1 MGKLI
6 TRSQDP
12 YFNNVELLLH
22 LNGTNGSQSF
32 VDSSKNN
39 FSITT
44 YGDAQISTAQSKF
57 GGSSAYFDGDGDY
70 LTIQASEA
78 FNYGSGDF
86 TIEFWVKPLDGPYS
100 TYDPCFFTNHSNGE
114 WNLTGKGIRIHHQN
128 AIFSTDAVDFV
139 ELNFNNQIQND
150 TWNHLA
156 IVRNGN
162 TITAYLNGV
171 NNGSVSFM
179 GSLGDSSDSIGIALS
194 DTLVPGGR
202 EFLNG
207 YIDELRITKGI
218 ARYTSN
224 FTPLNKQFYD
234 GTIEKNISI
243 KKQNLG
249 GGKLNLGRSYTGP
262 TAPLTTTLGF
272 YVLGVTAD
280 NTSASIYNSYV
291 VGLGYNNNTY
301 PSVLGALNSSVAADL
316 CSYNLITNMIPPT
329 PTLPYVYPYYGTT
342 INTVTLNYSNGVWT
356 LRLSEWDNGNNSS
369 NYVEKQVKNN
379 SSTDIP
385 LQFPGGIS
393 LAVDNDGTWWWSQFN
408 TCGG

>member
-1 MGKLI
+1 MGRLKANYNL
-6 TRSQDP
+6 
-12 YFNNVELLLH
+12 
-22 LNGTNGSQSF
+22 
-32 VDSSKNN
+32 SKNN
-39 FSITT
+39 
-44 YGDAQISTAQSKF
+44 K
-57 GGSSAYFDGDGDY
+57 
-70 LTIQASEA
+70 
-78 FNYGSGDF
+78 
-86 TIEFWVKPLDGPYS
+86 
-100 TYDPCFFTNHSNGE
+100 
-114 WNLTGKGIRIHHQN
+114 
-128 AIFSTDAVDFV
+128 
-139 ELNFNNQIQND
+139 
-150 TWNHLA
+150 
-156 IVRNGN
+156 
-162 TITAYLNGV
+162 
-171 NNGSVSFM
+171 
-179 GSLGDSSDSIGIALS
+179 
-194 DTLVPGGR
+194 
-202 EFLNG
+202 
-207 YIDELRITKGI
+207 
-218 ARYTSN
+218 
-224 FTPLNKQFYD
+224 
-234 GTIEKNISI
+234 ISI

-301 PSVLGALNSSVAADL
+301 PSILGALNSSVAADL
-316 CSYNLITNMIPPT
+316 CSYILITNMIPPT
-329 PTLPYVYPYYGTT
+329 PTLPYVYPHYGTT